1 MSQTRFPVIV
11 TRAEPGASETA
22 IWLEG
27 EGYQPILSPA
37 LSLKAIEPKPALQ
50 MDGLQALIFT
60 SANGVR
66 YLCKTRETPAITAWC
81 VGETTKAAALEAG
94 FKTVRSGTGDA
105 VSLADMIC
113 KEAVPGDGGFLHVGN
128 VAAGERLVNH
138 LQEGG
143 FEARFAALYESL
155 FARELTEETRHL
167 LATGEPCAI
176 LVHSAKGAASFAR
189 LTKDHELTSAVLVA
203 ISAQAA
209 APLEQAGFA
218 KTVIAECPDRVG
230 MSQAL
235 AEGLRAL

>member
-27 EGYQPILSPA
+27 EGYQPILSPVF
-37 LSLKAIEPKPALQ
+37 SLRAIEPAPVLHMAA
-50 MDGLQALIFT
+50 LQALIFT

-66 YLCKTRETPAITAWC
+66 YFCETREASAITAWC

-94 FKTVRSGTGDA
+94 FKTVRSGTDDA

-113 KEAVPGDGGFLHVGN
+113 KEAVPGDGSFLHVGN
-128 VAAGERLVNH
+128 LAAGKSLAHR
-138 LQEGG
+138 LQEAGL
-143 FEARFAALYESL
+143 EASFAALYESL
-155 FARELTEETRHL
+155 AARTLSDQAQAL
-167 LATGEPCAI
+167 LASNQPYAI

-218 KTVIAECPDRVG
+218 KAVIAECPDRVG